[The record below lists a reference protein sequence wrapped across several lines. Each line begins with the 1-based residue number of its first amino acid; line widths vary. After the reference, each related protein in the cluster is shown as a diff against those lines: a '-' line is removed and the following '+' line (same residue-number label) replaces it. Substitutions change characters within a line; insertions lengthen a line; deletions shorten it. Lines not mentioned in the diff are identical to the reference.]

1 MDRIAPRE
9 LIRPS
14 IVDERSAFD
23 LQALAFLVAAVLGGV
38 FLILFLLAFLP
49 WLLAGALTAAVE
61 SLMRQLGFSKFTVDG
76 IGDWVLVF
84 VVGAVAVAILVAA
97 VTAIAGVANLLSYH
111 LTSRRDR
118 GPAGPVRSQVPSGSR
133 GANGAGEGPLRAIPR
148 HPRAITDEQGRA
160 HPGAA
165 PELGRRDCQRAARN
179 CKKLRSGSS
188 LIGRIPSNG

>member
-1 MDRIAPRE
+1 MDRISPRE
-9 LIRPS
+9 LVRPT

-23 LQALAFLVAAVLGGV
+23 LQALAFLVGAVLSGV

-61 SLMRQLGFSKFTVDG
+61 SLMRQVGFSGFTVDG

-118 GPAGPVRSQVPSGSR
+118 GPAAPAPQSQVPSGDR
-133 GANGAGEGPLRAIPR
+133 GANGAGEGPLRETRTYEQYTVDELYAEARYRGIPGR
-148 HPRAITDEQGRA
+148 SQMNKAELIRA
-160 HPGAA
+160 
-165 PELGRRDCQRAARN
+165 
-179 CKKLRSGSS
+179 LRG
-188 LIGRIPSNG
+188 N